1 MEKKYVEGLF
11 SNPRKENQPDFVLAN
26 ISFSVERFAKWLS
39 QNANDKGYVYFQIL
53 QGRDGGAYLKHNDWK
68 PEFNNDAL
76 GSSEDTGGINIEDI
90 PF

>member
-1 MEKKYVEGLF
+1 MTKKYVEGLF
-11 SNPRKENQPDFVLAN
+11 VNPRKENQPDFVLASV
-26 ISFSVERFAKWLS
+26 SFHAERFAKWLS

-68 PEFNNDAL
+68 PELNQPEFNQPEID
-76 GSSEDTGGINIEDI
+76 IEGI